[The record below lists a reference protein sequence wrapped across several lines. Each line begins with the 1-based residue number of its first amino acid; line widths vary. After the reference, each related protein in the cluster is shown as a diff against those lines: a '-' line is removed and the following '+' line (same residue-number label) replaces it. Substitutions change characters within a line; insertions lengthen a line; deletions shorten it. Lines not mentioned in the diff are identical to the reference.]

1 MAIYF
6 ARESI
11 REPSGEEFIGRRSYE
26 SYETY
31 GPCVDCC
38 PAAFTLMPMKQR
50 VLLGM
55 SGGVDS
61 SVAGYLL
68 REQGYEVVGVTMKVW
83 PQDCISRAE
92 DKCCGPQ
99 AVADARGVAHA
110 LGIPHYV
117 VDEADQ
123 FERLVIDYFASEYQ
137 AGRTPNPCVMC
148 NEKLKFGNLW
158 SKARALGCDYIATG
172 HYAIIDHV
180 VAACGDRGRVDS
192 RTASGATG
200 VIDPGYS
207 YAVLRKSVDRRKDQ
221 SYFLFSLHQPQLRRA
236 LTPLGRMMKPQI
248 REIARSL
255 GLKVADK
262 IDSQEICFV
271 PGNDYKAFLRSRLGE
286 NEFHRGEIYDVDGN
300 FVGEHDGIEL
310 FTIGQRKGL
319 PGGSLRPRYVVD
331 LDPETNRVIVGD
343 ADDLVADEFE
353 IDRVNWHPVVA
364 MTKADSASPL
374 DEGEG
379 TEVRGIPS
387 QNRESREPSPY
398 PLPWEGRGEETPRGQ
413 DRGFS
418 FEATVKIRY
427 NHPGTP
433 ATIVLSE
440 DNRARICLHEPQRA
454 VTPGQAAVI
463 YKDDVVLG
471 GGWIC
476 RREAPV
482 LA

>member
-1 MAIYF
+1 MNK
-6 ARESI
+6 
-11 REPSGEEFIGRRSYE
+11 
-26 SYETY
+26 T
-31 GPCVDCC
+31 
-38 PAAFTLMPMKQR
+38 KQR

-68 REQGYEVVGVTMKVW
+68 REQGYDVIGVTMKVW

-99 AVADARGVAHA
+99 AVADARGVAHS

-123 FERLVIDYFASEYQ
+123 FERVVIDYFASEYQ

-158 SKARALGCDYIATG
+158 SKAAALGCDYIATG
-172 HYAIIDHV
+172 HYAIVERGIGTPSSRRGEG
-180 VAACGDRGRVDS
+180 AAAPNGE
-192 RTASGATG
+192 GAEST
-200 VIDPGYS
+200 
-207 YAVLRKSVDRRKDQ
+207 YAVLRKGIDPRKDQ
-221 SYFLFSLHQPQLRRA
+221 SYFLFSLRQPQLRRA
-236 LTPLGRMMKPQI
+236 LTPLGTMTKPQI
-248 REIARSL
+248 REIAHSL

-271 PGNDYKAFLRSRLGE
+271 PGNDYKAFLRSHLGE

-300 FVGEHDGIEL
+300 FIAEHGGIEL

-331 LDPETNRVIVGD
+331 LDPATNRVVVGD
-343 ADDLVADEFE
+343 ADDLACQEFE
-353 IDRVNWHPVVA
+353 IDRVNWHPVAGV
-364 MTKADSASPL
+364 TDP
-374 DEGEG
+374 G
-379 TEVRGIPS
+379 
-387 QNRESREPSPY
+387 
-398 PLPWEGRGEETPRGQ
+398 
-413 DRGFS
+413 S
-418 FEATVKIRY
+418 FQATVKIRY
-427 NHPGTP
+427 NHPGTL
-433 ATIVLSE
+433 ATVTPLE
-440 DNRARICLHEPQRA
+440 NNRARIRLHDPQRA

-463 YKDDVVLG
+463 YDGDVVLG

-476 RREAPV
+476 RTTRHEFKGLNAFSSTR
-482 LA
+482 

>member
-1 MAIYF
+1 MNK
-6 ARESI
+6 
-11 REPSGEEFIGRRSYE
+11 
-26 SYETY
+26 T
-31 GPCVDCC
+31 
-38 PAAFTLMPMKQR
+38 KQR

-68 REQGYEVVGVTMKVW
+68 REQDYDVIGVTMKVW

-123 FERLVIDYFASEYQ
+123 FERVVIDYFASEYQ

-158 SKARALGCDYIATG
+158 SKAAALGCDYIATG
-172 HYAIIDHV
+172 HYAIIEHV
-180 VAACGDRGRVDS
+180 VAGIGDPGRVGASIQSDS
-192 RTASGATG
+192 AG
-200 VIDPGYS
+200 VTDPGYS
-207 YAVLRKSVDRRKDQ
+207 YAVLRKGIDPRKDQ
-221 SYFLFSLHQPQLRRA
+221 SYFLFSLRQPQLRRA
-236 LTPLGRMMKPQI
+236 LTPLGKMTKPQI
-248 REIARSL
+248 REIAHSL

-271 PGNDYKAFLRSRLGE
+271 PGNDYKEFLRSHLGE

-300 FVGEHDGIEL
+300 FVAEHGGIEL

-331 LDPETNRVIVGD
+331 LDPVTNRVIVGD
-343 ADDLVADEFE
+343 ADDLVCEEFD
-353 IDRVNWHPVVA
+353 IDRVNWHPVA
-364 MTKADSASPL
+364 GMNSSHTP
-374 DEGEG
+374 
-379 TEVRGIPS
+379 
-387 QNRESREPSPY
+387 EPSPY
-398 PLPWEGRGEETPRGQ
+398 PLPWKGRGDETAVNGASGLPS
-413 DRGFS
+413 S

-427 NHPGTP
+427 SHPGTISTVTP
-433 ATIVLSE
+433 LE
-440 DNRARICLHEPQRA
+440 NNRARICLHEPQRA

-463 YKDDVVLG
+463 YDSDVVVG

-476 RREAPV
+476 RPASSCHPEPRKLSGSKDPAI

>member
-1 MAIYF
+1 MNK
-6 ARESI
+6 
-11 REPSGEEFIGRRSYE
+11 
-26 SYETY
+26 T
-31 GPCVDCC
+31 
-38 PAAFTLMPMKQR
+38 KQR

-68 REQGYEVVGVTMKVW
+68 REQGYEVIGVTMKVW

-123 FERLVIDYFASEYQ
+123 FERVVIDYFASEYQ

-172 HYAIIDHV
+172 HYAVIEHV
-180 VAACGDRGRVDS
+180 VAGGDDPGCVDARVRS
-192 RTASGATG
+192 ETAG
-200 VIDPGYS
+200 VIPQPRDYR
-207 YAVLRKSVDRRKDQ
+207 YAVLRKGVDPRKDQ
-221 SYFLFSLHQPQLRRA
+221 SYFLFSLRQPQLRRA
-236 LTPLGRMMKPQI
+236 LTPLGTMTKPQI
-248 REIARSL
+248 RKIARSL

-271 PGNDYKAFLRSRLGE
+271 PGNDYKAFLRSHLGE

-300 FVGEHDGIEL
+300 FIGEHDGIEM

-319 PGGSLRPRYVVD
+319 PGGSPRPRYVVD
-331 LDPETNRVIVGD
+331 LDPATNRVVVGD
-343 ADDLVADEFE
+343 ADDLVVDEFE
-353 IDRVNWHPVVA
+353 IDNVNWHPVAGGVDPGSLGADRVA
-364 MTKADSASPL
+364 GVTAPGYN
-374 DEGEG
+374 EQ
-379 TEVRGIPS
+379 I
-387 QNRESREPSPY
+387 
-398 PLPWEGRGEETPRGQ
+398 
-413 DRGFS
+413 
-418 FEATVKIRY
+418 EATVKIRY
-427 NHPGTP
+427 NHPGTV
-433 ATIVLSE
+433 ATVTPLE
-440 DNRARICLHEPQRA
+440 NDRARVRLHEPQRA

-463 YKDDVVLG
+463 YDADIVLG

-476 RREAPV
+476 RREALVP
-482 LA
+482 A

>member
-1 MAIYF
+1 MK
-6 ARESI
+6 
-11 REPSGEEFIGRRSYE
+11 PN
-26 SYETY
+26 
-31 GPCVDCC
+31 
-38 PAAFTLMPMKQR
+38 KQR

-99 AVADARGVAHA
+99 AVADARGVAHS

-123 FERLVIDYFASEYQ
+123 FEQTVINYFASEYQ

-158 SKARALGCDYIATG
+158 GKAQALGCDYIATG
-172 HYAIIDHV
+172 HYAVIEHD
-180 VAACGDRGRVDS
+180 GDR
-192 RTASGATG
+192 
-200 VIDPGYS
+200 
-207 YAVLRKSVDRRKDQ
+207 AVLRKGVDPYKDQ
-221 SYFLFSLHQPQLRRA
+221 SYFLFSLRQLQLQRA
-236 LTPLGRMMKPQI
+236 LTPLGKMLKPQI

-271 PGNDYKAFLRSRLGE
+271 PGNDYKSFLRGHLGE
-286 NEFHRGEIYDVDGN
+286 STFHRGKIYDLDGN
-300 FVGEHDGIEL
+300 FVAEHEGIEL

-319 PGGSLRPRYVVD
+319 PGGSAKPRYVVD

-343 ADDLVADEFE
+343 VDDLIVDEFE
-353 IDRVNWHPVVA
+353 IDRVNWIELHRSNQVV
-364 MTKADSASPL
+364 D
-374 DEGEG
+374 
-379 TEVRGIPS
+379 V
-387 QNRESREPSPY
+387 
-398 PLPWEGRGEETPRGQ
+398 
-413 DRGFS
+413 
-418 FEATVKIRY
+418 TVKIRY
-427 NHPGTP
+427 SHPGTA
-433 ATIVLSE
+433 ATLTPLE
-440 DNRARICLHEPQRA
+440 NGRAHIRLHEPQKA
-454 VTPGQAAVI
+454 VTPGQAAVFYDGDI
-463 YKDDVVLG
+463 VLG

-476 RREAPV
+476 RSATERIHRGERMASV